1 MYIGAGLLF
10 FVVAGIMA
18 TLMRM
23 QLFFPS
29 SKFLEP
35 DVFNRF
41 FTMHGTAMIFL
52 VAMPWV
58 FGFANYLVPLMIGTR
73 DMAFP
78 RLNAF
83 GFWVFLF
90 SGLFLFASYFTAPGL
105 YNAGSAPD
113 VGWFAYSPLTAK
125 AFSKGTQHGL
135 LDALSAFEWH
145 WKHCHRDQYSGDGLL
160 PALQGHDSWQD
171 AALRL
176 DDACDIVSR
185 CHRDAAV
192 LGLPDHAH
200 SGSIPRTRNFSTRRR
215 AARRCSGSTSSGSSV
230 IRRSTSWCF
239 RPSRSPRKSSRSFRA
254 SRSLAIRSWLRRR
267 SRSRSSAWACGR
279 TTCSRSA

>member
-1 MYIGAGLLF
+1 MQELVYTLDHKKLGLMYLGSGLLF

-18 TLMRM
+18 TLIRV

-90 SGLFLFASYFTAPGL
+90 SGLFLFAS
-105 YNAGSAPD
+105 
-113 VGWFAYSPLTAK
+113 
-125 AFSKGTQHGL
+125 
-135 LDALSAFEWH
+135 
-145 WKHCHRDQYSGDGLL
+145 
-160 PALQGHDSWQD
+160 
-171 AALRL
+171 
-176 DDACDIVSR
+176 
-185 CHRDAAV
+185 
-192 LGLPDHAH
+192 
-200 SGSIPRTRNFSTRRR
+200 
-215 AARRCSGSTSSGSSV
+215 
-230 IRRSTSWCF
+230 
-239 RPSRSPRKSSRSFRA
+239 
-254 SRSLAIRSWLRRR
+254 
-267 SRSRSSAWACGR
+267 
-279 TTCSRSA
+279 

>member
-1 MYIGAGLLF
+1 MGEEPGSLTAIVQELVYTVDHKKLGLMYIGSGLLF

-23 QLFFPS
+23 QLFFPG
-29 SKFLEP
+29 SKLLDP

-90 SGLFLFASYFTAPGL
+90 SGLFLFASYLTAPGSL
-105 YNAGSAPD
+105 QCGIRTRRRL
-113 VGWFAYSPLTAK
+113 V
-125 AFSKGTQHGL
+125 
-135 LDALSAFEWH
+135 
-145 WKHCHRDQYSGDGLL
+145 RLL
-160 PALQGHDSWQD
+160 PADSKGVFQ
-171 AALRL
+171 
-176 DDACDIVSR
+176 
-185 CHRDAAV
+185 
-192 LGLPDHAH
+192 
-200 SGSIPRTRNFSTRRR
+200 
-215 AARRCSGSTSSGSSV
+215 
-230 IRRSTSWCF
+230 RS
-239 RPSRSPRKSSRSFRA
+239 
-254 SRSLAIRSWLRRR
+254 
-267 SRSRSSAWACGR
+267 
-279 TTCSRSA
+279 

>member
-1 MYIGAGLLF
+1 MTRIVQELIYTVDHKKLGLMYIGSGLVF
-10 FVVAGIMA
+10 FVVAGVMA

-29 SKFLEP
+29 SKFLEA

-90 SGLFLFASYFTAPGL
+90 SGLFLFASYLNGTRSLQCGLGPGRRMVCL
-105 YNAGSAPD
+105 
-113 VGWFAYSPLTAK
+113 
-125 AFSKGTQHGL
+125 
-135 LDALSAFEWH
+135 LSANGEGVF
-145 WKHCHRDQYSGDGLL
+145 
-160 PALQGHDSWQD
+160 QGS
-171 AALRL
+171 
-176 DDACDIVSR
+176 
-185 CHRDAAV
+185 
-192 LGLPDHAH
+192 
-200 SGSIPRTRNFSTRRR
+200 
-215 AARRCSGSTSSGSSV
+215 
-230 IRRSTSWCF
+230 
-239 RPSRSPRKSSRSFRA
+239 
-254 SRSLAIRSWLRRR
+254 
-267 SRSRSSAWACGR
+267 
-279 TTCSRSA
+279 